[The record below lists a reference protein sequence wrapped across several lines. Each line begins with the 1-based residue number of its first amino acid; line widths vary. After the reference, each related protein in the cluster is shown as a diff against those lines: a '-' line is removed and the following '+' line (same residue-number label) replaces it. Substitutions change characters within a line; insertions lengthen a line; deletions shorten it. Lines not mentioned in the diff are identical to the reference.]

1 MCEAIAHKVVDR
13 AAGRHVTR
21 VIVRVG
27 HLRQVVPEAMTFSWE
42 MLTTATVLEGAALE
56 IEHVPVTVACA
67 CGAVTTL
74 DVPVLACA
82 SCGSGDVELRSGD
95 ELILVAL
102 ETAGSAVPSEAR

>member
-1 MCEAIAHKVVDR
+1 
-13 AAGRHVTR
+13 
-21 VIVRVG
+21 
-27 HLRQVVPEAMTFSWE
+27 MTFSWE
-42 MLTTATVLEGAALE
+42 MLTTTTVLEGAALE
-56 IEHVPVTVACA
+56 IEHVPVTVACHV
-67 CGAVTTL
+67 CGTVTTL